1 MSTKLSGNAEPRD
14 APANR
19 RRESRKLTAG
29 TGWMEPLDGT
39 GREEFRLM
47 DTSPSGF
54 RACHRC
60 RALSAGDRVRFHH
73 ARAEGVAVSIWN
85 RVTGDDVE
93 SGFLIVSGG
102 K

>member
-1 MSTKLSGNAEPRD
+1 MSRKLSGYSEPRD

-19 RRESRKLTAG
+19 RRESRKLAAG

-39 GREEFRLM
+39 GREEVRLM

-54 RACHRC
+54 RPRHR
-60 RALSAGDRVRFHH
+60 RRPLSAGERVRFHH

-85 RVTGDDVE
+85 RVMGDDVE
-93 SGFLIVSGG
+93 SGFLIVLGG
-102 K
+102 E

>member
-1 MSTKLSGNAEPRD
+1 MSRKLSECPEPRD

-19 RRESRKLTAG
+19 RRESRKLAAG
-29 TGWMEPLDGT
+29 TGWMEPLDGM
-39 GREEFRLM
+39 GREELRLV

-60 RALSAGDRVRFHH
+60 PALSAGDRVRFHH

-85 RVTGDDVE
+85 RVTGDHVE